1 LIDEQG
7 NAGFGGLWSRL
18 LTGDM
23 GGTQNIVALVVG
35 ATGIAGRGACQEIDP
50 LLPRSPR
57 LVAQPEASCR
67 ACAM

>member
-1 LIDEQG
+1 MSKETPASGALV
-7 NAGFGGLWSRL
+7 ATV
-18 LTGDM
+18 TGEM

-50 LLPRSPR
+50 LLRRSPR

-67 ACAM
+67 ASAM